1 MAGRW
6 LVDDSVPGKGSGGNS
21 HMEKDGMALRDR
33 YGRVVVILLRRLP
46 RGVRLTW
53 QSGVVYV
60 DGAAFTSIITAI
72 WATYDG

>member
-1 MAGRW
+1 
-6 LVDDSVPGKGSGGNS
+6 
-21 HMEKDGMALRDR
+21 MALRDR

-60 DGAAFTSIITAI
+60 DGAAFTYIITAI